1 MPIRLPNPQPWVHNA
16 EMSTHEAETLI
27 PVDSFEMRL
36 AIARFHAG
44 NLSAAE
50 AALRVGVS
58 GQTWRNWE
66 AGTSPGAKKP
76 SMLAYI
82 AEQLGVDF
90 QWLRDGG
97 PLNGGGDPEGG
108 GASIGGIGLDSG
120 DPTTTQEYVAL
131 SVAA

>member
-1 MPIRLPNPQPWVHNA
+1 MQG
-16 EMSTHEAETLI
+16 MSTHEAETLV

-90 QWLRDGG
+90 EWLRDGG
-97 PLNGGGDPEGG
+97 PLGGGGDGSGG
-108 GASIGGIGLDSG
+108 GASVFADVGLDSG
-120 DPTTTQEYVAL
+120 DPTTTQEYVPHL
-131 SVAA
+131 VAAA